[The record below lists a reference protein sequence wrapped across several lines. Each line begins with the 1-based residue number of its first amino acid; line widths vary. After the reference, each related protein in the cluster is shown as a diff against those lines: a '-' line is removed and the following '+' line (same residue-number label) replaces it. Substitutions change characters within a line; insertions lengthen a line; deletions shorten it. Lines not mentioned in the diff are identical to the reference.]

1 MRAVIIEE
9 YGTGDQFKMVEMDV
23 PQIRSDEVLIQV
35 RATSVNAVDWMMRAG
50 YLKDAMHLPLPL
62 IVGLDFSGI
71 VKKVGDS
78 VREFNV
84 GDEVFSR
91 KEMGKPG
98 TLAEYVVLPAGKL
111 ARKPAEIT
119 FEEASAI
126 PTTGLTALQ
135 ALTTQAK
142 VMAGEKVLIL
152 GGSGGVGSF
161 AIQLAKHLGAEVTTT
176 TSGKNEEFVR
186 TLGADHI
193 INYENEDFSR
203 MEREFDVVIDTV
215 GGENTD
221 KAYGVV
227 KEGGRLVTIAG
238 KADQEKAKANKIQV
252 IYFTSTTEPDELE
265 AIAALAVEGKVRV
278 MVTEILPFTNQG
290 IREAHSISESGHA
303 RGKVVISIR

>member
-9 YGTGDQFKMVEMDV
+9 FGTGDQFKMVEMET
-23 PQIRSDEVLIQV
+23 PQIRNDEVLIQV

-62 IVGLDFSGI
+62 IVGLDFAGI

-91 KEMGKPG
+91 KEMGRPG
-98 TLAEYVVLPAGKL
+98 TLAEYVVLPASKL

-152 GGSGGVGSF
+152 GGAGGVGSF

-193 INYENEDFSR
+193 INYENEDFSKG
-203 MEREFDVVIDTV
+203 EREFDVVLDTV

-238 KADQEKAKANKIQV
+238 KADQEKAKANNIQV
-252 IYFTSTTEPDELE
+252 IYFTSTTEADQLE
-265 AIAALAVEGKVRV
+265 KIAALAVEGKVRI

-303 RGKVVISIR
+303 RGKIVISIR